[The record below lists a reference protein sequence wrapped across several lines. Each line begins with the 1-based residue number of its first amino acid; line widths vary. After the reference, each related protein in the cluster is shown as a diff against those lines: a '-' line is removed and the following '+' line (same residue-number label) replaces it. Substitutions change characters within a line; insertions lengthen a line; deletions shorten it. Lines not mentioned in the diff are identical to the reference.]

1 MCAQRARDGCA
12 TFAAIVI
19 ECQRDLLSLCCS
31 CVRNALLMQLT
42 RLVQEKEAAAA
53 NAGKKKDL
61 TAQERL
67 EEAKKALQAQGV
79 RVSISS
85 HQTSAVP
92 CALLRSYPTTRSIG
106 RYVLQ
111 ARTETRRKRPRGL
124 RSHRSFMSRHTAPA
138 SPRVLYILHTR
149 LPHIS
154 SK

>member
-85 HQTSAVP
+85 LKPARCLALC
-92 CALLRSYPTTRSIG
+92 CALIRPHVQLDVTYCKHA
-106 RYVLQ
+106 Q
-111 ARTETRRKRPRGL
+111 RRDE
-124 RSHRSFMSRHTAPA
+124 SAPGA
-138 SPRVLYILHTR
+138 
-149 LPHIS
+149 
-154 SK
+154 